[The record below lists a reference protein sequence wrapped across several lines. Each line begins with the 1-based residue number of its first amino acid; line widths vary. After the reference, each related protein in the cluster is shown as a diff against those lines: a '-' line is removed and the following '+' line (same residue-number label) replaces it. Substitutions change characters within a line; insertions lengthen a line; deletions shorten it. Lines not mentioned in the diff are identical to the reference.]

1 VKLGDVPDEPASARP
16 AAPAAAGGPGATPP
30 GVTEENPAPT
40 LAGGLFRTLTP
51 GGLRNLAD
59 TLRSETTGGILLL
72 VGTVVALVWANSAA
86 SGSYEGLRD
95 TVVGPAN
102 LLGLH
107 LDLSNA
113 TWAKD
118 GLLAI
123 FFFVV
128 GLELKREIVDG
139 ELRRPATAALPI
151 VGAIGGMAVPALIYT
166 VVNLASSGGA
176 PHGWAIPTATDIAF
190 AVAVL
195 AVFGRGLPAAL
206 RAFLLT
212 LAVVDD
218 LLAIIVIAIFYSES
232 ISGVWLLG
240 SLGTIALFGVL
251 VQRRVASP
259 WVLLPLALLAWVFMH
274 ESGIHATIAGVLLG
288 FTVPALA
295 RRGTSTTPGEDVSLA
310 ERWEHR
316 WRPISAGVAVPVF
329 AFFAAG
335 VALDGESLLAAAS
348 SPVAQGVALGLVL
361 GKPIG
366 IVLATV
372 LMSRLTR
379 TPLGSGLAWLDI
391 VAAGFVAGIG
401 FTVSLLIS
409 ELAFAGG
416 EGAEVARAAILIG
429 SATAAVLGAVLLTV
443 RGRWHVSNGTPEPS
457 TAR

>member
-1 VKLGDVPDEPASARP
+1 MNRNDVPD
-16 AAPAAAGGPGATPP
+16 APR
-30 GVTEENPAPT
+30 PAPT
-40 LAGGLFRTLTP
+40 GSDPRATREDRPVGSPPATGGGLFRTLSP
-51 GGLRNLAD
+51 GGLRNFAD

-72 VGTVVALVWANSAA
+72 VATVIALVWANSGAA
-86 SGSYEGLRD
+86 AGYESLRE
-95 TVVGPAN
+95 TVVGPADV
-102 LLGLH
+102 LGVH
-107 LDLSNA
+107 LDLDLA

-151 VGAIGGMAVPALIYT
+151 VGAIGGMAVPALLYT
-166 VVNLASSGGA
+166 AVNLSSDGGA
-176 PHGWAIPTATDIAF
+176 TDGWAIPVATDIAF

-218 LLAIIVIAIFYSES
+218 LLAIIIIAVFYSDS
-232 ISGVWLLG
+232 ISGTWLLG
-240 SLGTIALFGVL
+240 SLVAIALFGLL
-251 VQRRVASP
+251 VQRRVLTP
-259 WVLLPLALLAWVFMH
+259 WLLLPLALLAWVLMH

-295 RRGTSTTPGEDVSLA
+295 RAKSSTTPGEELSVA

-316 WRPISAGVAVPVF
+316 WRPVSAGFAVPVF

-335 VALDGESLLAAAS
+335 VALDPASIATAAGD
-348 SPVAQGVALGLVL
+348 PVAQGIALGLVV
-361 GKPIG
+361 GKPVG
-366 IVLATV
+366 IVLATF
-372 LMSRLTR
+372 LMARLMR
-379 TPLGSGLAWLDI
+379 TSLGSGLRWLDI

-409 ELAFAGG
+409 ELAFGGG
-416 EGAEVARAAILIG
+416 EETEVARAAILLA
-429 SATAAVLGAVLLTV
+429 STTAAALGAALLTL
-443 RGRWHVSNGTPEPS
+443 RGRWHVANGTPEVS
-457 TAR
+457 AAR

>member
-1 VKLGDVPDEPASARP
+1 VNPDHTPDGPLPAEADVDRGDRRDHEPADN
-16 AAPAAAGGPGATPP
+16 PP
-30 GVTEENPAPT
+30 PT
-40 LAGGLFRTLTP
+40 LTGGLFRTLTP

-59 TLRSETTGGILLL
+59 TLRSETTGGVLLL
-72 VGTVVALVWANSAA
+72 VGTVVALVWANSGART
-86 SGSYEGLRD
+86 GYEGLRD
-95 TVVGPAN
+95 TAIGPAN
-102 LLGLH
+102 FLGLH
-107 LDLSNA
+107 LDLSSA

-166 VVNLASSGGA
+166 VVNLTADGGA

-218 LLAIIVIAIFYSES
+218 LLAIIVIAIFYSDS
-232 ISGVWLLG
+232 ISGVWLVG
-240 SLGTIALFGVL
+240 SLGTIALFGFL
-251 VQRRVASP
+251 VQRRITP
-259 WVLLPLALLAWVFMH
+259 TWLLLPLALLAWVFMH

-295 RRGTSTTPGEDVSLA
+295 RRGSSTVVGEDHSLA

-335 VALDGESLLAAAS
+335 VALDPESLVAAAG

-366 IVLATV
+366 IVLATL
-372 LMSRLTR
+372 LMARVTR
-379 TPLGSGLAWLDI
+379 TPLGSGLGWLDI

-443 RGRWHVSNGTPEPS
+443 RGRWHVSNATPEAT

>member
-1 VKLGDVPDEPASARP
+1 MKPNDVPDDRVPGPA
-16 AAPAAAGGPGATPP
+16 GASPSSGDLTD
-30 GVTEENPAPT
+30 TASS
-40 LAGGLFRTLTP
+40 GGLFRTLTP
-51 GGLRNLAD
+51 GGLRNFTD
-59 TLRSETTGGILLL
+59 TLRNETTGGVLLL
-72 VGTVVALVWANSAA
+72 LAAVVALVWANSGAA
-86 SGSYEGLRD
+86 DGYAALRD
-95 TVVGPAN
+95 TVLGPAD
-102 LLGLH
+102 LLGFH
-107 LDLSNA
+107 LDLTAA

-166 VVNLASSGGA
+166 AVNLASSDGA
-176 PHGWAIPTATDIAF
+176 PQGWAIPTATDIAF

-195 AVFGRGLPAAL
+195 AIFGRGLPTAL

-218 LLAIIVIAIFYSES
+218 LLAIIVIAVFYSDS
-232 ISGVWLLG
+232 ISVTWLVA
-240 SLGTIALFGVL
+240 SLATIALFAVL
-251 VQRRVASP
+251 VQRRVTAP
-259 WVLLPLALLAWVFMH
+259 WLLLPLAVVAWVLMH

-295 RRGTSTTPGEDVSLA
+295 RPATSDRPAEELSLA
-310 ERWEHR
+310 EHWEHR
-316 WRPISAGVAVPVF
+316 WRPISAGLAVPVF

-335 VALDGESLLAAAS
+335 VALDPASLATAAG
-348 SPVAQGVALGLVL
+348 SPVAQGVVLGLVL

-366 IVLATV
+366 IVLATLLV
-372 LMSRLTR
+372 SRLTR
-379 TPLGSGLAWLDI
+379 TPLGSGLRWLDI

-416 EGAEVARAAILIG
+416 DGAEVARAAILIG
-429 SATAAVLGAVLLTV
+429 SATAAVLGAVLLTL
-443 RGRWHVSNGTPEPS
+443 RGRWHVANATPEAS

>member
-1 VKLGDVPDEPASARP
+1 MDRNDAPDDRP
-16 AAPAAAGGPGATPP
+16 STREDTPPTGAGAPA
-30 GVTEENPAPT
+30 EDNPEPT

-51 GGLRNLAD
+51 GGLRNFAD
-59 TLRSETTGGILLL
+59 TLRSETTGGVLLL
-72 VGTVVALVWANSAA
+72 IGTVIALVWANSAA
-86 SGSYEGLRD
+86 AESYEGLRD
-95 TVVGPAN
+95 TVVGPAD
-102 LLGLH
+102 LLGIH
-107 LDLSNA
+107 LDLSLA

-151 VGAIGGMAVPALIYT
+151 VAAVGGMAVPALIYT
-166 VVNLASSGGA
+166 AVNLGADGGA
-176 PHGWAIPTATDIAF
+176 TRGWAIPTATDIAF

-195 AVFGRGLPAAL
+195 AIFGRGLPAAL

-218 LLAIIVIAIFYSES
+218 LLAIIVIAVFYSDS
-232 ISGVWLLG
+232 ISPLWLVG
-240 SLGTIALFGVL
+240 SFGAIAVFGLL
-251 VQRRVASP
+251 VQRRITP
-259 WVLLPLALLAWVFMH
+259 LWVLLPLAVLAWVLMH

-295 RRGTSTTPGEDVSLA
+295 RPGSSSTPGEELSLA

-316 WRPISAGVAVPVF
+316 WRPVSAGFAVPVF

-335 VALDGESLLAAAS
+335 VALDPESLAAAAV
-348 SPVAQGVALGLVL
+348 SPVAQGVVLGLVI

-366 IVLATV
+366 IVLATA
-372 LMSRLTR
+372 LMSKVTR
-379 TPLGSGLAWLDI
+379 TPLGSGLGWLDI
-391 VAAGFVAGIG
+391 VAAGCVAGIG

-409 ELAFAGG
+409 ELAFAGA

-429 SATAAVLGAVLLTV
+429 STTAAVLGAVLLTV
-443 RGRWHVSNGTPEPS
+443 RGRWHVAKATPEAS